1 LAAGGADRAIVSVS
15 ASIRAVVA
23 ATTQEPGA
31 GLMVASVSAL
41 TSSTQ
46 ASSYYEADD
55 YYAEGGLSPSEWQG
69 AGAEALGLSGEVD
82 RDQFRELLDGRIG
95 DQQLGTYRDGQLE
108 HRPGWDVTLSAPKS
122 VSIMAEV
129 AGDRRLIAAHGQA
142 VKTAMA
148 HVEQH
153 MAATRIR
160 DGGTVTR
167 KATGNLVVASF
178 QHGTSRAQDPQL
190 HTHNVIMNATRGED
204 GTWRSLE
211 PRAIYQLQKQIGAIY
226 RQELA
231 LKVRELGYEIEVGKD
246 SLFEIRGVSA
256 EVIGAF
262 STRSIEIEAALGER
276 GTSRDMASAAEK
288 QVAALDT
295 RQAKVATDQAA
306 LVADWRETASAAG
319 FGTDARLAMV
329 RQAEANAASPAHR
342 ADMAEQAMTADRA
355 VAYAADKLRERQS
368 VFSAAALQEEAGRI
382 GLGKVGYAEIGAA
395 IDTATKQGEL
405 IDRTYLDRR
414 GAEFAGFTTRQNVE
428 TEAKMLRIEAEGR
441 GALSPVASPLAAAKA
456 VASAATQA
464 ERAGFGWNADQ
475 RAATAQLL
483 TSRNRITAVQ
493 GYAGTAKT
501 TTVLATFA
509 REAEARGVSV
519 VALAPTASAAMVLG
533 EALGAHSDTVARHL
547 LAPERPH
554 QGQPAAWIV
563 DEASLLS
570 ARDTARL
577 FDLAD
582 KHDAR
587 VILVG
592 DVKQLGSV
600 EAGAAFAQLQSA
612 GIETAKLGEIV
623 RQTNAA
629 AKEAVLA
636 SIEGDARKA
645 LAALDRGGGQ
655 IVENADRAERFAA
668 IAERYAGLGKAGRA
682 RALVIEPSR
691 EGRDALTADIR
702 GALSRSGA
710 LIGPAVAME
719 ALANKGLTR
728 AEARDPMSYDK
739 GDIVRFTRD
748 YADKGVTRGDA
759 YRVESIDAAKAFIA
773 LKSEDGRE
781 VDWRLRQWGAGKA
794 QAFAP
799 QPLDLKTGDSIR
811 FTRND
816 REAGRVNGGRGEVIA
831 VDEQTRTATIQKP
844 SGRTETLNLDAARD
858 RHIAHAY
865 VETAFAAQGRTADHV
880 IIHADSKATNL
891 VDQKSFYVGISRA
904 KESSTIFTDDRGKLA
919 SAIYE
924 RAGQVQTAIAQAAMH
939 TPAAD
944 KAAWAGL
951 G

>member
-1 LAAGGADRAIVSVS
+1 
-15 ASIRAVVA
+15 
-23 ATTQEPGA
+23 
-31 GLMVASVSAL
+31 MVASVSAL
-41 TSSTQ
+41 TNSAQ

-82 RDQFRELLDGRIG
+82 RDQFRDLLDGKIG
-95 DQQLGTYRDGQLE
+95 KQQLGTYRDGRLE

-129 AGDRRLIAAHGQA
+129 AGDRRLIAAHSEA

-148 HVEQH
+148 HVEKH
-153 MAATRIR
+153 LAATRIR
-160 DGGTVTR
+160 DGSTVAR
-167 KATGNLVVASF
+167 EATGNLVIASF

-231 LKVRELGYEIEVGKD
+231 LKVRELGYQIEAGKD
-246 SLFEIRGVSA
+246 SLFEIKGVSA
-256 EVIGAF
+256 EVVGAF
-262 STRSIEIEAALGER
+262 STRSAEIEAALGER
-276 GTSRDMASAAEK
+276 GTSRDTASAAEK

-295 RQAKVATDQAA
+295 RQAKAATDQAA
-306 LVADWRETASAAG
+306 LVADWRETANAAG
-319 FGTDARLAMV
+319 FGMDARLAMV
-329 RQAEANAASPAHR
+329 RQAEAHAASPAHR
-342 ADMAEQAMTADRA
+342 ADMAEQATMADRA
-355 VAYAADKLRERQS
+355 VAHAADKLGERQS

-405 IDRTYLDRR
+405 IDRTFLDRR
-414 GAEFAGFTTRQNVE
+414 GAEFSGFTTRQNVE
-428 TEAKMLRIEAEGR
+428 TEAKMLRVEAEGR
-441 GALSPVASPLAAAKA
+441 GALAPIASPLAAAKA
-456 VASAATQA
+456 VAGAAAQA

-475 RAATAQLL
+475 RAATEQLL
-483 TSRNRITAVQ
+483 TSRSRVTALQ

-533 EALGAHSDTVARHL
+533 EALGARSDTVARHL
-547 LAPERPH
+547 LSPERSHP
-554 QGQPAAWIV
+554 GRPAAWIV

-582 KHDAR
+582 KRDAR
-587 VILVG
+587 IILVG

-600 EAGAAFAQLQSA
+600 EAGAAFAQLQGA
-612 GIETAKLGEIV
+612 GMETAKLGEII
-623 RQTNAA
+623 RQTNATT
-629 AKEAVLA
+629 KEAVLA
-636 SIEGDARKA
+636 SIEGDAKKA

-655 IVENADRAERFAA
+655 IIENADRAARFAA
-668 IAERYAGLGKAGRA
+668 IAERYAGMDKASRA
-682 RALVIEPSR
+682 RTLVIEPSR

-702 GALSRSGA
+702 DALTRREA
-710 LIGPAVAME
+710 LTGPAVTVQS
-719 ALANKGLTR
+719 LANKGLTR

-739 GDIVRFTRD
+739 GDVVRFTRD
-748 YADKGVTRGDA
+748 YADKGVTRGKA
-759 YRVESIDAAKAFIA
+759 YRVESIDPAKSAIA

-781 VDWRLRQWGAGKA
+781 VDWRLRQWGAGQS
-794 QAFAP
+794 QAFTP
-799 QPLDLKTGDSIR
+799 QPLDLKSGDNIR

-816 REAGRVNGGRGEVIA
+816 REASRVNGGRGEVVA
-831 VDEQTRTATIQKP
+831 VDEQTRTATIQTRDGK
-844 SGRTETLNLDAARD
+844 TETLNLDAARD

-880 IIHADSKATNL
+880 MIHADSKATNL

-904 KESSTIFTDDRGKLA
+904 KESATIFTNDRGRLV
-919 SAIYE
+919 SAISE
-924 RAGQVQTAIAQAAMH
+924 RAGQVQTSIAQSAIPIPVAH
-939 TPAAD
+939 KSTA
-944 KAAWAGL
+944 AGL